1 LEPIERPLGGRV
13 LPIATL
19 RGSGGA
25 CGLHESVAGLCHLH
39 EPLRTVTWVE
49 HHSTNFTELLSV

>member
-1 LEPIERPLGGRV
+1 V